1 MEQDTAIAKI
11 RRSVYLIVS
20 VSLLTHTMSIT
31 YSLMSFKEE
40 SMGFIAIIVSS
51 LACFLLSS
59 SHLTIYGISV
69 LGILYISM
77 LEEYYSRS
85 QICYIVA
92 LSGVAILPF
101 WQMIHSVGAIF
112 HCLPGRIHASM
123 VFGTVLIVL
132 TKVNLSNKPV
142 FPVGDREHKI
152 LLYEFHSLSP
162 HKPSDYR

>member
-1 MEQDTAIAKI
+1 
-11 RRSVYLIVS
+11 
-20 VSLLTHTMSIT
+20 
-31 YSLMSFKEE
+31 
-40 SMGFIAIIVSS
+40 MGFIAIIVSS

-77 LEEYYSRS
+77 LEAYYTRS

-92 LSGVAILPF
+92 ISGVAILPF
-101 WQMIHSVGAIF
+101 WQMIHSIGAIF

-132 TKVNLSNKPV
+132 TKVNFKKILV
-142 FPVGDREHKI
+142 FPSSYIEHQI
-152 LLYEFHSLSP
+152 LLPQFQCLPINQSSHYHQPHVLRIQHSHP
-162 HKPSDYR
+162 CIDYRIHCSHDHFKRKAQ